1 MAIHTRL
8 TVGRQR
14 AVGGVRASAA
24 RHRSNSIGSGACMR
38 QKGWSEVNPYA
49 IVGSSSGTAEA
60 ASLQARLTAWH
71 DAMVAHERRL
81 RFGHATEVCDEDC
94 PHVEARTLWAEVS
107 ATLGPRA
114 GELTFLRSRALSPRP
129 SRTARTASERR
140 LSRSSVDSSDRSHIT
155 RAEL

>member
-1 MAIHTRL
+1 M
-8 TVGRQR
+8 
-14 AVGGVRASAA
+14 
-24 RHRSNSIGSGACMR
+24 
-38 QKGWSEVNPYA
+38 NPYS

-81 RFGHATEVCDEDC
+81 RFGHTTEVCDEDC

-114 GELTFLRSRALSPRP
+114 GELTFLRSRALNISASSNQLAASARRVSQQAGSPP
-129 SRTARTASERR
+129 SRTARAASERR
-140 LSRSSVDSSDRSHIT
+140 LSSSVDSSEQSHIA

>member
-1 MAIHTRL
+1 M
-8 TVGRQR
+8 
-14 AVGGVRASAA
+14 
-24 RHRSNSIGSGACMR
+24 
-38 QKGWSEVNPYA
+38 NPYA
-49 IVGSSSGTAEA
+49 IVGSAHGTAVA

-107 ATLGPRA
+107 AMLGPRA
-114 GELTFLRSRALSPRP
+114 GELTFLRSRALNTSASSNQLAASAKRVSLQADSPRP
-129 SRTARTASERR
+129 SRTARTASERQ